1 MSFDPLTAAFDLGSK
16 VIDKIF
22 PDKEAADRAKLELF
36 KLHQTG
42 ELKILDN
49 EFNLALEQI
58 KVNAIEAAHPSIFV
72 SGWRPAIGWVC
83 VVTYTYNYV
92 VMPLITWF
100 AKWHDIA
107 APNMITLDTG
117 ELTTLLLG
125 MLGIGGLRTFEKIK
139 GIATK

>member
-1 MSFDPLTAAFDLGSK
+1 MLGCAASIALTLICSK
-16 VIDKIF
+16 
-22 PDKEAADRAKLELF
+22 ARL
-36 KLHQTG
+36 
-42 ELKILDN
+42 N
-49 EFNLALEQI
+49 SSS
-58 KVNAIEAAHPSIFV
+58 SIFI